1 MSLFVLRVCACGT
14 HWVGHGVVLDV
25 VRETKIPPVLSNR
38 AVNDYSIVFDLL

>member
-14 HWVGHGVVLDV
+14 HWVGHRVVLYV

-38 AVNDYSIVFDLL
+38 TVNGQSVVLDVL